1 MKLYEINEEIEKV
14 LDSIDDETGEI
25 TEEQFEQLTR
35 LNLQREVKI
44 ENTALYI
51 KTLRAEAKAIEEER
65 KKLQDKERAAKN
77 RAKSLEEYLQVMLG
91 GEKYK
96 SPLNSIY
103 YGTSSAVRVIDEQ
116 QIPSEYLITQE
127 PKIDRRG
134 LQQALKD
141 GQEIAGVTLEE
152 KNYMVLR

>member
-1 MKLYEINEEIEKV
+1 MKLYEINQEIAKV
-14 LDSIDDETGEI
+14 LDSIDEETGEI
-25 TEEQFEQLTR
+25 TEEQFEQLTE

-51 KTLRAEAKAIEEER
+51 KSLRAEAKAIEDER
-65 KKLQDKERAAKN
+65 KKLQDKERAVKN
-77 RAKSLEEYLQVMLG
+77 KIISLENYLQVMLS

-103 YGTSSAVRVIDEQ
+103 YGTSYSVNVLDEHK
-116 QIPSEYLITQE
+116 IPCEYLIIQA

-134 LQQALKD
+134 LLRAMQD
-141 GQEIAGVTLEE
+141 GQNPAGVELEE
-152 KNYMVLR
+152 KTFMVLR